1 MPTIKVYSSSF
12 RRGVSDIAG
21 MNRIG
26 IEEYRSP
33 RSAFDVM
40 SFGQVVFFDS
50 FWLGGLGAPRND
62 AEGMGRFVDMG
73 QIENN

>member
-1 MPTIKVYSSSF
+1 
-12 RRGVSDIAG
+12 

-40 SFGQVVFFDS
+40 SFGQVVFIDS